1 MARLQT
7 NETTEERR
15 ARIDATYARQR
26 ASEDA
31 KVLERLG
38 MRGSLAEVEAAIAA
52 MDRALDDAKNAL
64 ARCKALGVIQ

>member
-26 ASEDA
+26 AAEDA

-38 MRGSLAEVEAAIAA
+38 MRGSLAEVEAAVAA

-64 ARCKALGVIQ
+64 ARCKSLGVIQ